1 MAKKAKDKNSL
12 AGVIEALEKLN
23 KNAGLAKIH
32 EKKIEKLTAKRN
44 QIAARASGLSEKE
57 VDRRFK
63 HDQEIKKLQEK
74 IEAAKEAGGDDAPEV
89 RKNQKIMDKMKA
101 REEARRAVN
110 LRKSIQGLGDKLGKG
125 FENLSE
131 KARSGAGMLLKGVGV
146 VALFAFLQSDAFK
159 KVVGAIVD
167 FVFQTYKLL
176 SLNN

>member
-63 HDQEIKKLQEK
+63 H
-74 IEAAKEAGGDDAPEV
+74 
-89 RKNQKIMDKMKA
+89 
-101 REEARRAVN
+101 
-110 LRKSIQGLGDKLGKG
+110 
-125 FENLSE
+125 
-131 KARSGAGMLLKGVGV
+131 
-146 VALFAFLQSDAFK
+146 
-159 KVVGAIVD
+159 
-167 FVFQTYKLL
+167 
-176 SLNN
+176 